1 MQTTC
6 IVSCNLPQN
15 ALEYTVIILHSFYSR
30 IMKVGRLPRW
40 YSGKEFACQCR
51 RGRRFRFNPRPRRS
65 PGVGKFG
72 NLPNL
77 IQLGSDGTWPRTCQE
92 LSEAFWR
99 QSGQLNHQA
108 KVEVAVSLYS
118 LPQIVQ
124 EAQARESTECPL
136 LLP

>member
-51 RGRRFRFNPRPRRS
+51 RGGRFRFNPGPRRF
-65 PGVGKFG
+65 PGVGNG
-72 NLPNL
+72 NLCQYSCLENSMDRGAWRVTVQGVTSRT
-77 IQLGSDGTWPRTCQE
+77 QLSTQAQE
-92 LSEAFWR
+92 
-99 QSGQLNHQA
+99 QILNFYFF
-108 KVEVAVSLYS
+108 E
-118 LPQIVQ
+118 IVWI
-124 EAQARESTECPL
+124 SNSKTTYYVL
-136 LLP
+136 